1 MTFGFCRLAAVA
13 RGPAHRP
20 EVMEEHSSSQHHLH
34 RNWRPITV
42 SAFFIYPVESR
53 GKIAGKNRGEKSRG
67 KIAGK
72 NRGGKSRGKIAGKNR
87 GEKSRGKIA
96 GKI

>member
-20 EVMEEHSSSQHHLH
+20 EVMEEHSGSLHHLH

-42 SAFFIYPVESR
+42 SAFFHLPSR
-53 GKIAGKNRGEKSRG
+53 IAGKNRGEKSRG
-67 KIAGK
+67 KM
-72 NRGGKSRGKIAGKNR
+72 AGKNR